1 MELLQRQFHKRE
13 KNSLFWAAVS
23 ILHIFLLFLFFFAN
37 EYEILRRVFF
47 LFFQLSVTYMDV
59 VRYIW
64 SEIIIRIMWMSQ
76 RQYKQGEQE
85 NTILQTIEKD
95 AKRERETG
103 GRGELL

>member
-59 VRYIW
+59 VRFEETVSVLHLEQNY
-64 SEIIIRIMWMSQ
+64 
-76 RQYKQGEQE
+76 YKNYVNEP
-85 NTILQTIEKD
+85 K
-95 AKRERETG
+95 AV
-103 GRGELL
+103 

>member
-64 SEIIIRIMWMSQ
+64 SEIIIRIM
-76 RQYKQGEQE
+76 
-85 NTILQTIEKD
+85 
-95 AKRERETG
+95 
-103 GRGELL
+103 